1 VSIKA
6 AQQAVVDH
14 LMSVGHFDNVAQHE
28 PAQPPGK
35 GLYASMWFEAIRPV
49 ADLSS
54 LAAAGMLYVYVV
66 RMYKNTE
73 STPKDSIDI
82 GLVEALDAVCGAL
95 IEDTTLGDS
104 AFTVDVLGA
113 YSDGIQATTDYV
125 DFGRNQWYRVIDLS
139 LPVVLDGRH
148 RYAG

>member
-73 STPKDSIDI
+73 STPKDGIDI
-82 GLVEALDAVCGAL
+82 DLVEALDAVCGAL

-104 AFTVDVLGA
+104 AFTVDVL
-113 YSDGIQATTDYV
+113 GIQATTDYV